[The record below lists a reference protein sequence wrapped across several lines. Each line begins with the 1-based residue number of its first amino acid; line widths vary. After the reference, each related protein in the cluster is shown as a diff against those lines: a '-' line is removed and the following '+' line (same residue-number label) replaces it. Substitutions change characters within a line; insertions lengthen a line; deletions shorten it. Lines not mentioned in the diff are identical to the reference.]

1 MDEKRK
7 SARLEQEMPIRQKAE
22 NSDSVQVSTTKDIS
36 TGGLRI
42 ATDMPLNIGTKLNI
56 EVTISGSS
64 SPYYAIGEVV
74 WYKEKDQTAN
84 NKFDIGIRFVRIVS
98 KADLEDFE

>member
-7 SARLEQEMPIRQKAE
+7 FTRLEQEMPLRQKVE
-22 NSDSVQVSTTKDIS
+22 NCDIVECLKTQDIS

-42 ATDMPLNIGTKLNI
+42 ATDTPLNIGTKLNI
-56 EVTISGSS
+56 EVNITGSS

-74 WYKEKDQTAN
+74 WYKEKDETAN

-98 KADLEDFE
+98 KSDLDGF

>member
-1 MDEKRK
+1 MDEKRR
-7 SARLEQEMPIRQKAE
+7 SARLEQELPIRQKVQ
-22 NSDSVQVSTTKDIS
+22 NSDSIESVKAKDIS

-42 ATDMPLNIGTKLNI
+42 ATDSPLNIGTKLNI
-56 EVTISGSS
+56 ELQLTGSS

-74 WYKEKDQTAN
+74 WYREKEQSTE

-98 KADLEDFE
+98 KSDLEGF

>member
-1 MDEKRK
+1 MDEKRR
-7 SARLEQEMPIRQKAE
+7 SARLEQELPIRQKVQNGDSIE
-22 NSDSVQVSTTKDIS
+22 NVKAKDIS

-42 ATDMPLNIGTKLNI
+42 ATDSPLNIGTKLNI
-56 EVTISGSS
+56 ELQLTGSS

-74 WYKEKDQTAN
+74 WYREKEQSAE

-98 KADLEDFE
+98 KSDLEGF